1 MAKVLFLNPNKWGR
15 GITHIWIA
23 SHSGILKRNNHKVE
37 LFDASFYLDWS
48 LNEVKFQ
55 TKNQMYKKTNYDDFL
70 KFNSNN
76 IFVDLQKKI
85 NEFKPD
91 FIFWSAISSHIHGEG
106 EYVNIQ
112 NGYDL
117 LKNLDTKKAILVTG
131 GLQATSAAEIILK
144 KMNKINYLIGGESE
158 MVLLEIL
165 NNFDKQKTKKNNF
178 GELKDIN
185 GISYIKEKKFV
196 QNKKQKILDDLDRL
210 SPYDYDI
217 YKKQSLMRPYNG
229 TVVKAVDYEMSRGC
243 IYSCNYCV
251 ETIIQKYYDFTES
264 SSTTG
269 AIKNFKTYLR
279 SKSAKK
285 IFDELKYLN
294 KVKGIELIRCQ
305 DTNFLTNDR
314 SVLLEL
320 SDLLNES
327 NLNIKIYIETRPEG
341 INEKSIELLKKLKI
355 DGVGMG
361 VELADEKF
369 REDKLNRFANQKKTL
384 DAFEILKA
392 NGIKRTAYNIIG
404 LPNQDESSILKTI
417 EFNKLLKPD
426 NITVAFYS
434 PYYGTKSQIDGKEAG
449 IFDDYEF
456 DVDSALRTKSKD
468 THLLPIE
475 KLKFYKENF
484 VRLVRDEIKQS

>member
-1 MAKVLFLNPNKWGR
+1 MAKILLINPNKWGR

-23 SHSGILKRNNHKVE
+23 SHSGILKRNNHTLE
-37 LFDASFYLDWS
+37 LFDASFYSKWS

-55 TKNQMYKKTNYDDFL
+55 TKNDMYKKTNYDDFL

-76 IFVDLQKKI
+76 ILDDLQNKI
-85 NEFKPD
+85 DEFLPD

-117 LKNLDTKKAILVTG
+117 LKDLDTKSAILISG
-131 GLQATSAAEIILK
+131 GLQATSATEIILK
-144 KMNKINYLIGGESE
+144 KMDKINYLIRGESE
-158 MVLLEIL
+158 LVLLEAL
-165 NNFDKQKTKKNNF
+165 NNFDDQVKLKNNT
-178 GELKDIN
+178 EDLEKID
-185 GISYIKEKKFV
+185 GISYIKNKKFY
-196 QNKKQKILDDLDRL
+196 QNKKQKIINDLDKL

-217 YKKQSLMRPYNG
+217 FDKQSLIRPYNG
-229 TVVKAVDYEMSRGC
+229 SVVKAVDFEMSRGC

-264 SSTTG
+264 SPKTG
-269 AIKNFKTYLR
+269 AIKNFKSYLR
-279 SKSAKK
+279 HKSAKK
-285 IFDELKYLN
+285 IFDELEYLN
-294 KVKGIELIRCQ
+294 KVKNVELIRCQ

-314 SVLLEL
+314 NVLSEL
-320 SDLLNES
+320 SDLVDKS
-327 NLNIKIYIETRPEG
+327 NLDIKIYIETRPEG
-341 INEKSIELLKKLKI
+341 INEVSIELLKKLKV

-361 VELADEKF
+361 IELADTKF
-369 REDKLNRFANQKKTL
+369 REDNLHRFANQEKTL
-384 DAFEILKA
+384 NAFRLLKI

-404 LPNQDESSILKTI
+404 LPNQNEDSVLKTI
-417 EFNKLLKPD
+417 EFNKLLNPD

-434 PYYGTKSQIDGKEAG
+434 PYYGTKSQIHGKDAG

-456 DVDSALRTKSKD
+456 DVDSALRTKTKD
-468 THLLPIE
+468 TDLLPID

-484 VRLVRDEIKQS
+484 VKLVRNEI

>member
-1 MAKVLFLNPNKWGR
+1 MAKILLINPNKWGR

-23 SHSGILKRNNHKVE
+23 SHSGILKRNDHKVE
-37 LFDASFYLDWS
+37 LFDASFYSNWS

-55 TKNQMYKKTNYDDFL
+55 TKNQMYKKTNYDEVL
-70 KFNSNN
+70 KFNTNN
-76 IFVDLQKKI
+76 ILEDLQNKI
-85 NEFKPD
+85 NEFNPD

-106 EYVNIQ
+106 EYVNLQ

-117 LKNLDTKKAILVTG
+117 LKDLDTKKAILLTG
-131 GLQATSAAEIILK
+131 GLQATSASEIILQKMK
-144 KMNKINYLIGGESE
+144 KIDYLIGGESE
-158 MVLLEIL
+158 LILLEIL
-165 NNFDKQKTKKNNF
+165 NNFEIKKKLNKP
-178 GELKDIN
+178 LKILENVD
-185 GISYIKEKKFV
+185 GISYIKEKKFY
-196 QNKKQKILDDLDRL
+196 QNKKQKIINDLDKL

-217 YKKQSLMRPYNG
+217 FDNQSLIRPYNG
-229 TVVKAVDYEMSRGC
+229 KIVKAVDYEISRGC

-251 ETIIQKYYDFTES
+251 ETIIQKYYGFKEFS
-264 SSTTG
+264 SKTG
-269 AIKNFKTYLR
+269 AIKNFKSYLR
-279 SKSAKK
+279 NKSPKK
-285 IFDELKYLN
+285 IFEELTYLN
-294 KVKGIELIRCQ
+294 KVKKVELIRCQ

-314 SVLLEL
+314 NVLLEL
-320 SDLLNES
+320 SNLIDKSDLD
-327 NLNIKIYIETRPEG
+327 IKLYIETRPEG

-361 VELADEKF
+361 IELADEKF
-369 REDKLNRFANQKKTL
+369 RENELNRFANQEKTL
-384 DAFEILKA
+384 SAFKLLKI

-404 LPNQDESSILKTI
+404 LPNQKEDSILKTI
-417 EFNKLLKPD
+417 EFNKMLDPD

-468 THLLPIE
+468 TDLLPID

-484 VRLVRDEIKQS
+484 VRLVRNEI

>member
-1 MAKVLFLNPNKWGR
+1 MSKILFLNPNKWGR

-23 SHSGILKRNNHKVE
+23 SHSGILKRNNHKVD
-37 LFDASFYLDWS
+37 LFDASFYSNWS

-55 TKNQMYKKTNYDDFL
+55 TKNDMYKKTNYDDFL

-76 IFVDLQKKI
+76 ILEDLQKKI

-117 LKNLDTKKAILVTG
+117 LKDLDAKNAILITG
-131 GLQATSAAEIILK
+131 GLQATSATEIILK
-144 KMNKINYLIGGESE
+144 KMQRINYLISGESE
-158 MVLLEIL
+158 LVLLEIL
-165 NNFDKQKTKKNNF
+165 KNFDNQK
-178 GELKDIN
+178 ELKNTNEDIEN
-185 GISYIKEKKFV
+185 IDGISYIKEEKFF
-196 QNKKQKILDDLDRL
+196 QNKKQKIINDLDKL

-217 YKKQSLMRPYNG
+217 FDKQSLIRPYNG
-229 TVVKAVDYEMSRGC
+229 SVVRAVDYEMSRGC

-251 ETIIQKYYDFTES
+251 ETIIQKYYGFTES
-264 SSTTG
+264 SPNTG
-269 AIKNFKTYLR
+269 AIKNFKSYLR

-285 IFDELKYLN
+285 IFDELVYLN
-294 KVKGIELIRCQ
+294 KVKNVELIRCQ

-314 SVLLEL
+314 HVLLEL
-320 SDLLNES
+320 SDLIDKS
-327 NLNIKIYIETRPEG
+327 DLNIKIYIETRPEG

-361 VELADEKF
+361 IEMADAKF
-369 REDKLNRFANQKKTL
+369 REDKLNRFANQEKTL
-384 DAFEILKA
+384 SAFELLKN

-404 LPNQDESSILKTI
+404 LPNQNEDSILKTI
-417 EFNKLLKPD
+417 EFNKVLNPD

-434 PYYGTKSQIDGKEAG
+434 PYYGTKSQLDGKEAG

-468 THLLPIE
+468 TDLLPVE

-484 VRLVRDEIKQS
+484 VKLVRNEI

>member
-1 MAKVLFLNPNKWGR
+1 MSKILFLNPNKWGR

-37 LFDASFYLDWS
+37 LFDASFYSNWS

-55 TKNQMYKKTNYDDFL
+55 TKNDMYKKTNYDDFL

-76 IFVDLQKKI
+76 ILEDLQKKI

-117 LKNLDTKKAILVTG
+117 LKDLDAKNAILITG
-131 GLQATSAAEIILK
+131 GLQATSATEIILK
-144 KMNKINYLIGGESE
+144 KMQRINYLISGESE
-158 MVLLEIL
+158 LVLLEIL
-165 NNFDKQKTKKNNF
+165 KNFDNQK
-178 GELKDIN
+178 ELKNTNEDIEN
-185 GISYIKEKKFV
+185 IDGISYIKEEKFF
-196 QNKKQKILDDLDRL
+196 QNKKQKIINDLDKL

-217 YKKQSLMRPYNG
+217 FDKQSLIRPYNG
-229 TVVKAVDYEMSRGC
+229 SVVRAVDYEMSRGC

-251 ETIIQKYYDFTES
+251 ETIIQKYYGFTES
-264 SSTTG
+264 SPNTG
-269 AIKNFKTYLR
+269 AIKNFKSYLR

-285 IFDELKYLN
+285 IFDELVYLN
-294 KVKGIELIRCQ
+294 KVKNVELIRCQ

-314 SVLLEL
+314 HVLLEL
-320 SDLLNES
+320 SDLIDKS
-327 NLNIKIYIETRPEG
+327 DLNIKIYIETRPEG

-361 VELADEKF
+361 IEMADAKF
-369 REDKLNRFANQKKTL
+369 REDKLNRFANQEKTL
-384 DAFEILKA
+384 SAFELLKN

-404 LPNQDESSILKTI
+404 LPNQNEDSILKTI
-417 EFNKLLKPD
+417 EFNKVLNPD

-434 PYYGTKSQIDGKEAG
+434 PYYGTKSQLDGKEAG

-468 THLLPIE
+468 TDLLPVE

-484 VRLVRDEIKQS
+484 VKLVRNEI

>member
-1 MAKVLFLNPNKWGR
+1 MSKILFLNPNKWGR

-23 SHSGILKRNNHKVE
+23 SHTGILKRNNHKVE
-37 LFDASFYLDWS
+37 LFDASFYSNWS

-55 TKNQMYKKTNYDDFL
+55 TKNDMYKKTNYDDFL

-76 IFVDLQKKI
+76 ILEDLQKKI

-117 LKNLDTKKAILVTG
+117 LKDLDAKNAILITG
-131 GLQATSAAEIILK
+131 GLQATSATEIILK
-144 KMNKINYLIGGESE
+144 KMQRINYLISGESE
-158 MVLLEIL
+158 LVLLEIL
-165 NNFDKQKTKKNNF
+165 KNFDNQK
-178 GELKDIN
+178 ELKNTNEDIEN
-185 GISYIKEKKFV
+185 IDGISYIKEEKFF
-196 QNKKQKILDDLDRL
+196 QNKKQKIINDLDKL

-217 YKKQSLMRPYNG
+217 FDKQSLIRPYNG
-229 TVVKAVDYEMSRGC
+229 TVVRAVDYEMSRGC

-251 ETIIQKYYDFTES
+251 ETIIQKYYGFTES
-264 SSTTG
+264 SPNTG
-269 AIKNFKTYLR
+269 AIKNFKSYLR

-285 IFDELKYLN
+285 IFDELVYLN
-294 KVKGIELIRCQ
+294 KVKNVELIRCQ

-314 SVLLEL
+314 HVLLEL
-320 SDLLNES
+320 SDLIDKS
-327 NLNIKIYIETRPEG
+327 DLNIKIYIETRPEG

-361 VELADEKF
+361 IEMADAKF
-369 REDKLNRFANQKKTL
+369 REDKLNRFANQEKTL
-384 DAFEILKA
+384 SAFELLKN

-404 LPNQDESSILKTI
+404 LPNQNEDSILKTI
-417 EFNKLLKPD
+417 EFNKVLNPD

-434 PYYGTKSQIDGKEAG
+434 PYYGTKSQLDGKEAG

-468 THLLPIE
+468 TDLLPVE

-484 VRLVRDEIKQS
+484 VKLVRNEI